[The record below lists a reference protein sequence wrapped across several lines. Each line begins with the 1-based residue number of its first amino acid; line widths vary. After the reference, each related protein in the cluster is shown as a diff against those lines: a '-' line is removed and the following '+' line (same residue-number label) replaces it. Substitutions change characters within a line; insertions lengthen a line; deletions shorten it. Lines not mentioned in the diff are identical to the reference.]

1 MKNSQ
6 QGFTLIE
13 LITVIVL
20 LGILSAFAISRF
32 PSSQSYSTTVIKNQL
47 IASIRLAQQT
57 ALSRASVN
65 RLTNSALQT
74 QLQITR
80 DSDNWSLNITS
91 GPINHSAQAKHGNET
106 LHYGTNTSSSCSALT
121 AVTASAPLTLI
132 FDGDGNRVASTNPA
146 AALRICINTP
156 SSSTADVELC
166 ISPSGYVYEGICVS

>member
-57 ALSRASVN
+57 ALSRASVD
-65 RLTNSALQT
+65 RSTNSSSLQT

-91 GPINHSAQAKHGNET
+91 GPISHNAQVKRSNET
-106 LHYGTNTSSSCSALT
+106 VYYGTNTSASCSALT
-121 AVTASAPLTLI
+121 ASTSIPLTLI
-132 FDGDGNRVASTNPA
+132 FDGDGNRVPA
-146 AALRICINTP
+146 TALRICINTP

-166 ISPSGYVYEGICVS
+166 ISPSGYVYEGICAS